1 MAWRWIEPGLTR
13 RVGSME
19 ATRDAAVADAVSNA
33 RGGRPVED
41 EAQCEL
47 LWRSLERAGWRIEE
61 VDR

>member
-1 MAWRWIEPGLTR
+1 MGWRWIEPGLTR
-13 RVGSME
+13 RVGPME
-19 ATRDAAVADAVSNA
+19 ATRAAAEDGAVSHA

-41 EAQCEL
+41 EAQCVL